1 MVSSHPAPRDSD
13 SKICLPSS
21 AGDDKLLAAP
31 LPIQQNPTRSDC
43 ATLPHKVLDIVLMFA
58 YYPRMGSIHLVIPQK
73 EEPPALHERAMDN
86 LKYIRETMERASAF
100 TGISGWGQVVIGI
113 TALIASLISA
123 PQKTFKGWLAVWV
136 AEAVIALLIAG
147 WSMDR
152 KARAAKMP
160 LLSGPGRK
168 VAFSLSPP
176 IFAGG
181 ILSVVLYRAGL
192 TNAIPGLWLLLY
204 GTGVVT
210 GGMFSVS
217 AVPIMGLCFM
227 ALGAAAFLAPAGL
240 ANWFMAA
247 GFGGLHIVF
256 GVIIARRYGG

>member
-1 MVSSHPAPRDSD
+1 
-13 SKICLPSS
+13 
-21 AGDDKLLAAP
+21 
-31 LPIQQNPTRSDC
+31 
-43 ATLPHKVLDIVLMFA
+43 
-58 YYPRMGSIHLVIPQK
+58 MGSIHLVVPQK

-86 LKYIRETMERASAF
+86 LKYIRETMERATAF
-100 TGISGWGQVVIGI
+100 TGISGWGQVAIGF
-113 TALIASLISA
+113 TALVSASISA
-123 PQKTFKGWLAVWV
+123 QQKTFKAWLAVWM
-136 AEAVIALLIAG
+136 AEALIALLIAG
-147 WSMDR
+147 WSIDR

-176 IFAGG
+176 IFAGA
-181 ILSVVLYRAGL
+181 IVTIVLYRAGL

-217 AVPIMGLCFM
+217 VVPIMGLCFM
-227 ALGAAAFLAPAGL
+227 ALGAAAFFAPAEY
-240 ANWFMAA
+240 ANWLMAA

>member
-1 MVSSHPAPRDSD
+1 MR
-13 SKICLPSS
+13 
-21 AGDDKLLAAP
+21 
-31 LPIQQNPTRSDC
+31 
-43 ATLPHKVLDIVLMFA
+43 
-58 YYPRMGSIHLVIPQK
+58 SIHLVIPQN

-86 LKYIRETMERASAF
+86 LKYIRETMERATSF
-100 TGISGWGQVVIGI
+100 TAISGWGLVAIGVTAI
-113 TALIASLISA
+113 AAAIVSAQQISFRVWLTVWIAEALIA
-123 PQKTFKGWLAVWV
+123 
-136 AEAVIALLIAG
+136 LLLAG

-176 IFAGG
+176 IFAGA
-181 ILSVVLYRAGL
+181 IVTVVLYRAGL
-192 TNAIPGLWLLLY
+192 TEAIPGLWLLLY

-227 ALGAAAFLAPAGL
+227 ALGAAALFTPNGFS
-240 ANWFMAA
+240 NWLMAA
-247 GFGGLHIVF
+247 GFGGLHIIF

>member
-1 MVSSHPAPRDSD
+1 
-13 SKICLPSS
+13 
-21 AGDDKLLAAP
+21 
-31 LPIQQNPTRSDC
+31 
-43 ATLPHKVLDIVLMFA
+43 
-58 YYPRMGSIHLVIPQK
+58 MGSIQLVIPK
-73 EEPPALHERAMDN
+73 TEEPPALHDRAMDN
-86 LKYIRETMERASAF
+86 LQYIRETMERATAF
-100 TGISGWGQVVIGI
+100 TGISGWGQVAIGVS
-113 TALIASLISA
+113 ALVSSFIAA
-123 PQKTFKGWLAVWV
+123 QQKSFTNWLAIWC
-136 AEAVIALLIAG
+136 AEAVVALLIAG

-168 VAFSLSPP
+168 VVFSLSPP
-176 IFAGG
+176 LFAGG
-181 ILSVVLYRAGL
+181 LVTIVLYRAGL

-227 ALGAAAFLAPAGL
+227 GLGAAAFLAPAGF

>member
-1 MVSSHPAPRDSD
+1 
-13 SKICLPSS
+13 
-21 AGDDKLLAAP
+21 
-31 LPIQQNPTRSDC
+31 
-43 ATLPHKVLDIVLMFA
+43 
-58 YYPRMGSIHLVIPQK
+58 MGSIHLVVPQK

-86 LKYIRETMERASAF
+86 LKYIRETMERATAF
-100 TGISGWGQVVIGI
+100 TGISGWGQVAIGL
-113 TALIASLISA
+113 TALASASISVQ
-123 PQKTFKGWLAVWV
+123 QKTFKAWLAVWM
-136 AEAVIALLIAG
+136 AEALIALLIAG
-147 WSMDR
+147 WSIDR

-176 IFAGG
+176 IFAGA
-181 ILSVVLYRAGL
+181 IVTVVLYRAGL

-217 AVPIMGLCFM
+217 VVPIMGLCFM
-227 ALGAAAFLAPAGL
+227 ALGAVAFFAPAEY
-240 ANWFMAA
+240 ANWLMAA